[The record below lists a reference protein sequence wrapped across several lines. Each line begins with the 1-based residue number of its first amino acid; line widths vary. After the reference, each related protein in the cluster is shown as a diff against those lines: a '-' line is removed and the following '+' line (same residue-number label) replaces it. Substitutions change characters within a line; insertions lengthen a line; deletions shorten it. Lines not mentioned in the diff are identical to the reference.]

1 MLQPQPGQ
9 IPQGE
14 SFASPPAPHYTG
26 ALIINADDW
35 GLDRATTDRI
45 LECAN
50 RRVISSASGMVF
62 MEDSERAAGLAREH
76 RIDIGLHLNLTE
88 AFSARNASARLQEHH
103 RRVARYLRRHRLF
116 QTVYHPGLATSF

>member
-1 MLQPQPGQ
+1 MSQ
-9 IPQGE
+9 ILKGE
-14 SFASPPAPHYTG
+14 SSTPNAAPGHTG

-35 GLDRATTDRI
+35 GLDRSTTDRI

-103 RRVARYLRRHRLF
+103 R
-116 QTVYHPGLATSF
+116 